1 MRYHVKVAAKK
12 KIISTTAIV
21 AGVLMFSSS
30 VDAQTAP
37 HTNSWD
43 YDTVVGGNVGKD
55 TSVAGVTDITVT
67 GGNGYVAGNASI
79 YDGHTVNVTGDTAGS
94 TFAYRDNRDNI
105 QSTLDGNLNSNMNV
119 VIIDR
124 DGLWFTS
131 DSVIDVNGLIATT
144 GDVGKNDLMNGDNV
158 LKIKNINPNS
168 MIINNGQITAKDFAV
183 LAGGH
188 VYNTGTIVTE
198 AGGQILLAA
207 AEQVKMVSGR
217 HGRDRFK
224 IDLREG
230 GHVINTGIMD
240 AGNGGLA
247 AIVSPFAINNGI
259 IRAKAGTVAIAAGE
273 TVTLDMYGDGLVELA
288 VDGELADAL
297 ITNGGA
303 IAAKGGVVNITAKA
317 AKNTVDNLIN
327 NEGIITASSATVSG
341 GKIILGG
348 GDSGTI
354 RNAGEIRTSAG
365 GSVDVNGERFLQES
379 ASSAPIPPTV
389 PAIKSGGANIN
400 IATAG
405 DVVIDAGNVNA
416 QGGNV
421 AITNDGTFTS
431 EANAIRTRGT
441 GTITLTQNEGGQIQ
455 NAIDAIKNSGTGENT
470 VKVGAGTYNEAVVA
484 DVENLNLRG
493 ANAGV
498 SGISIR
504 GAESV
509 IIPNS
514 PGVHVTSDNV
524 TVNGFKIV
532 GGDDGVY
539 VESADNVSIIN
550 NIVEDSNDNG
560 IRVVSSANVS
570 IKKNKVSGADENGVS
585 IEGSASAVI
594 ARNAVAVSGQDGI
607 SVNDSNGAK
616 IVENNVVDSEDDG
629 IDVQGGQNVEIKRNT
644 VSYSGDNGVEVSGG
658 YRTNISGNLIALSDN
673 NGIDVD
679 QGIETDIK
687 RNVVGIS
694 QENGIYVN
702 QGQNIDIKKNTVT
715 SSADDGIQVA
725 NTLGANINN
734 NIVIGSSDDGIDVEN
749 SFGIDI
755 KRNEIEQSGENG
767 IDVYGSGDVEIKR
780 NQVLGSAYNGIK
792 LLDSYGAQINLNI
805 VGFSGDDGI
814 DVDEGFGVD
823 IKRNI
828 VGFSGDDGIDVNES
842 GDVKINR
849 NLVIGAADNGIE
861 VSDSNGTDIK
871 RNAVGFV
878 GNNGIS
884 VDGSDELDIIG
895 NIVTQTG
902 GNGIMVSNGNDI
914 FIRTNQISETGDDGI
929 DLNYVEFADVVENE
943 ISNAGDDGI
952 DVDYGDDI
960 LIAENDVT
968 ESNED
973 GVSINGSGGIF
984 IYNNTISQSGDDGI
998 DVENTGFVDILENT
1012 ITESED
1018 DGVDIY
1024 ATSYSIVASNE
1035 ISDSGDDGVHI
1046 AGNGFYPAFFSDERS
1061 VARAAFYDSSA
1072 IVEGNTIENSG
1083 GDGVQ
1088 VDNLLEA
1095 TIIEN
1100 VVNESAEHGLY
1111 VSGASNG
1118 YVQVQGNEFNDNG
1131 DEDFAQARFES
1142 GDIDLSDVT
1151 NPNVFTKT
1159 TAGTGVAMQFD
1170 DISGGFSSPSDSFE
1184 LAFISPFGTGL
1195 RIVDETLGSTEFTGY
1210 TGAGNFYVRLEDG
1223 ALLDPLTSDPIVI
1236 DGTNASFDGI
1246 IPSSFAGTA
1255 LPLATLQF
1263 IEDRLYD
1270 ADDASV
1276 NGRGQIFTGFVETID
1291 GPANFQDFLPFF
1303 NNIAPLSNF
1312 ASVTIN
1318 GLPSIGNFGGGA
1330 GALNNIAPAAGEQN
1344 NEQEL
1349 ADIEPSAG
1357 GNGAEVT
1364 CIEDAVNGLGSGSVT
1379 YNFGGS
1385 FEDTIAGAVGC
1396 QSGEI

>member
-67 GGNGYVAGNASI
+67 GGNGYVAGNADI
-79 YDGHTVNVTGDTAGS
+79 YNGHTVNVTGDTDGS

-105 QSTLDGNLNSNMNV
+105 TSVLDGNLNSNMNI

-124 DGLWFTS
+124 DGLFFTN

-144 GDVGKNDLMNGDNV
+144 GDVGKNDLMNGDGF

-183 LAGGH
+183 LAGSN
-188 VYNTGTIVTE
+188 VWNTGTIVTE

-224 IDLREG
+224 VDTRENG
-230 GHVINTGIMD
+230 IVINTGTMD

-247 AIVSPFAINNGI
+247 AIVSPFAINDGI

-288 VDGELADAL
+288 VDDELADAL
-297 ITNGGA
+297 ITNRGT

-354 RNAGEIRTSAG
+354 RNAGKIRTSAG
-365 GSVDVNGERFLQES
+365 GSVEVNGERFLQES
-379 ASSAPIPPTV
+379 GAAVPVSAPVPPAV
-389 PAIKSGGANIN
+389 PAIKSGGANID
-400 IATAG
+400 IATTG

-421 AITNDGTFTS
+421 TITNEGTFTS
-431 EANAIRTRGT
+431 RANAVRTQGV
-441 GTITLTQNEGGQIQ
+441 GTITLTQNAGGQIQ
-455 NAIDAIKNSGTGENT
+455 NAIDAINNSGTGENT
-470 VKVGAGTYNEAVVA
+470 VKVAAGTYNEAVVA
-484 DVENLNLRG
+484 NVDNLNLKG

-498 SGISIR
+498 NGVDTR
-504 GAESV
+504 GAESI

-532 GGDDGVY
+532 GGDDGIY
-539 VESADNVSIIN
+539 VENADNASIIN
-550 NIVEDSNDNG
+550 NIIEDSNDNG
-560 IRVVSSANVS
+560 IRVVSSVNVS
-570 IKKNKVSGADENGVS
+570 VKKNKVSGADESGVS
-585 IEGSASAVI
+585 VESSVSAVI
-594 ARNAVAVSGQDGI
+594 AKNAVAVSGQDGI

-616 IVENNVVDSEDDG
+616 IFENNVVDSEDDG
-629 IDVQGGQNVEIKRNT
+629 IDVQDGQNIEINRNI
-644 VSYSGDNGVEVSGG
+644 VDASGD
-658 YRTNISGNLIALSDN
+658 
-673 NGIDVD
+673 
-679 QGIETDIK
+679 
-687 RNVVGIS
+687 
-694 QENGIYVN
+694 NGIYVN
-702 QGQNIDIKKNTVT
+702 EGFLVDVKKNTVK
-715 SSADDGIQVA
+715 SSEDDGIQVA
-725 NTLGANINN
+725 NTIGTNINN
-734 NIVIGSSDDGIDVEN
+734 NNVTFSGDDGIDVEN
-749 SFGIDI
+749 SFGVD
-755 KRNEIEQSGENG
+755 
-767 IDVYGSGDVEIKR
+767 IKR
-780 NQVLGSAYNGIK
+780 NQVEQSDDNGIDVSGSGGVQISRNVVLGSENNGIK
-792 LLDSYGAQINLNI
+792 LLDSYGAQINLNN
-805 VGFSGDDGI
+805 VFSSGDDGI
-814 DVDEGFGVD
+814 DIDEGFGVYV
-823 IKRNI
+823 KRNI

-861 VSDSNGTDIK
+861 VSDSDGTDIK
-871 RNAVGFV
+871 RNAVGLV
-878 GNNGIS
+878 DNDGIS
-884 VDGSDELDIIG
+884 VDGSDELNING
-895 NIVTQTG
+895 NIVTLTG
-902 GNGIMVSNGNDI
+902 GNGITVSNGSDI
-914 FIRTNQISETGDDGI
+914 FIRSNQISETGDDGI

-952 DVDYGDDI
+952 DVDYGNDI
-960 LIAENDVT
+960 LITENDVT
-968 ESNED
+968 GSNED
-973 GVSINGSGGIF
+973 GVSINGSGEIF
-984 IYNNTISQSGDDGI
+984 IYNNTISQSGEDGI
-998 DVENTGFVDILENT
+998 NIENTGFVDIVENT

-1024 ATSYSIVASNE
+1024 ATSYSIVANNE

-1046 AGNGFYPAFFSDERS
+1046 AGNGFSPIFFSDERS
-1061 VARAAFYDSSA
+1061 VARVAFYDSSA

-1083 GDGVQ
+1083 GDGIQ

-1100 VVNESAEHGLY
+1100 IVNESAEHGLY

-1142 GDIDLSDVT
+1142 GNIDISDVT

-1170 DISGGFSSPSDSFE
+1170 NISGGFSSPSDSFE
-1184 LAFISPFGTGL
+1184 RALIIPFGTGL

-1223 ALLDPLTSDPIVI
+1223 TLLDPLTSDPIVI

-1303 NNIAPLSNF
+1303 NNTAPLSNF

-1344 NEQEL
+1344 DEQEL